1 MIPTLPSSISDQEQI
16 EFYSSIAGNLSDQSS
31 IHVHWHTHRQNP
43 SVCWICDLN
52 ILVSK
57 ILLLTKSSLDME
69 TESSSE
75 YDSDTEIEGEKFN
88 FNDEPLGVPEY
99 ETEEPEEEPVGDS
112 Q

>member
-57 ILLLTKSSLDME
+57 ILLLTKSSLDMV

-75 YDSDTEIEGEKFN
+75 YESDTEIE
-88 FNDEPLGVPEY
+88 NDLNHDEEPEPEY
-99 ETEEPEEEPVGDS
+99 ETLPEEAVDDTI
-112 Q
+112 